1 MKNIVLTGFMASG
14 KTEIGKQLARMT
26 GFQFVDTDA
35 LVEAQA
41 GCSVNEIF
49 ARWGEN
55 KFRDMET
62 EAVKKAAAMCDA
74 VIATG
79 GGAVLRQENIEIL
92 RRTGVIVNLDI
103 PDAVLLG
110 RMKKASDTRPLMRE
124 DAAIVLKRLHDRKPY
139 YDCCDEQVIVS
150 DEKKPDEHAEEI
162 LKRLDFVSKIQ

>member
-35 LVEAQA
+35 LVEAEA
-41 GCSVNEIF
+41 GCTVNEIF
-49 ARWGEN
+49 ARWGES

-62 EAVKKAAAMCDA
+62 IAVKRAADMHNA

-79 GGAVLRQENIEIL
+79 GGAVLRQENIETL

-103 PDAVLLG
+103 SDAVLLE
-110 RMKKASDTRPLMRE
+110 RMKQASHTRPLMRE
-124 DAAIVLKRLHDRKPY
+124 NAAVVLKRLHDRKPY
-139 YDCCDEQVIVS
+139 YDCCDEQMMVS
-150 DEKKPDEHAEEI
+150 NEKKPDEYAEEI